1 MILVAMAALSGWGH
15 ALPASPPGAQA
26 DLATVAF
33 IQEEEVMAE
42 EARNRKIQTDREGKL
57 PHVTLT

>member
-1 MILVAMAALSGWGH
+1 MLS
-15 ALPASPPGAQA
+15 PPPGARA